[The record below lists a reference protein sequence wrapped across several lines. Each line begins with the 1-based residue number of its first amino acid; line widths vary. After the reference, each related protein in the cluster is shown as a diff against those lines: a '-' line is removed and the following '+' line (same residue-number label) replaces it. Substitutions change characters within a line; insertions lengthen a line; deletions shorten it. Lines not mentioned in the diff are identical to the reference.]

1 MNAFSDFALRSMV
14 SLAAG
19 IYSPSGEKSLN
30 IIMFHRVRPLADPL
44 FPEEPDSAQFDRLMG
59 TLASSFNCLAL
70 DQAVAMLGAGK
81 SLPSK
86 ALAITFD
93 DGYADNCTVALPI
106 LKRHG
111 MTATFFVASGFLDG
125 GVMWN
130 DEVIELVRTYPNPT
144 IDLGTFG
151 LGTLS
156 CATPAERR
164 ILIDK
169 LLMEIKYRHPLA
181 RREALDV
188 LGGIT
193 GGKVPRDLMMT
204 REQVRKLHSSGMTIG
219 GHTLGHPIL
228 SSLDA
233 TQAMHEIGTD
243 RENLKS
249 ILGEAPALFAYPNG
263 KPGKDYHSEHP
274 EMVRTAGY
282 SAAFSTAWG
291 AARPGNDLLQIP
303 RFTPWDKSV
312 ARFAL
317 RLAHNYSRISFAT
330 A

>member
-1 MNAFSDFALRSMV
+1 MNPFPDFALRSIV

-19 IYSPSGEKSLN
+19 IYSPPDAKPLN
-30 IIMFHRVRPLADPL
+30 IIMFHRVRPSEDPI

-59 TLASSFNCLAL
+59 ALASSFNCLAL
-70 DQAVAMLGAGK
+70 DQAVAMLRAGTP
-81 SLPSK
+81 LPSR

-111 MTATFFVASGFLDG
+111 LTATFFVASGFLDG

-130 DEVIELVRTYPNPT
+130 DEVIELIRCYPNPT
-144 IDLGTFG
+144 IDLGAFG
-151 LGTLS
+151 LGTFPS
-156 CATPAERR
+156 ATPAERR
-164 ILIDK
+164 LLIDK

-181 RREALDV
+181 RREALDT
-188 LGGIT
+188 LSEIT

-204 REQVRKLHSSGMTIG
+204 KDQVRKLHSSGMSIG

-233 TQAMHEIGTD
+233 TQAMNEIGAD
-243 RENLKS
+243 RENLTS
-249 ILGEAPALFAYPNG
+249 ILGTAPELFAYPNG

-274 EMVRTAGY
+274 GMVRTAGY
-282 SAAFSTAWG
+282 TAAFSTAWG
-291 AARPGNDLLQIP
+291 AARHGDDLLQIP
-303 RFTPWDKSV
+303 RFTPWDKNV

-317 RLAHNYSRISFAT
+317 RLAHNYSRTSFAS

>member
-1 MNAFSDFALRSMV
+1 MNLFPDFALRSIV

-19 IYSPSGEKSLN
+19 IYSPSGAKPLN
-30 IIMFHRVRPLADPL
+30 IIMFHRVRPSEDPL

-59 TLASSFNCLAL
+59 ALASSFNCLAL
-70 DQAVAMLGAGK
+70 GQAVAMLRAGTP
-81 SLPSK
+81 LPSK

-93 DGYADNCTVALPI
+93 DGYADNCTVASPI
-106 LKRHG
+106 LERHG
-111 MTATFFVASGFLDG
+111 LTATFFVASGLLDG

-130 DEVIELVRTYPNPT
+130 DEVIELIRTYPNPI
-144 IDLGTFG
+144 IDLEAFG
-151 LGTLS
+151 FGTLPS
-156 CATPAERR
+156 ATPAERR
-164 ILIDK
+164 SLIDK

-181 RREALDV
+181 RREALDM
-188 LGGIT
+188 LGEIT
-193 GGKVPRDLMMT
+193 GGTVPGDLMMT
-204 REQVRKLHSSGMTIG
+204 KEQVRKLQSSGMSIG

-228 SSLDA
+228 SSLNA
-233 TQAMHEIGTD
+233 TQAMNEIGAD

-249 ILGEAPALFAYPNG
+249 ILGTAPELFAYPNG

-282 SAAFSTAWG
+282 TAAFSTAWG
-291 AARPGNDLLQIP
+291 AARPGDDLLQIP
-303 RFTPWDKSV
+303 RFTPWDKNV

-317 RLAHNYSRISFAT
+317 RLAHNYSRTSFAN